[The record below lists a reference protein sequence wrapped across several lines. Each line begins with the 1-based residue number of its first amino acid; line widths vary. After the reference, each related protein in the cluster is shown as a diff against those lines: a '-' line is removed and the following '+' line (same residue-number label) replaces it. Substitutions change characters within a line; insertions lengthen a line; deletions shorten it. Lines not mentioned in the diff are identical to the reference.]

1 MTSDGGNNKGEDD
14 IVVVISDRMIVV
26 RGSTANALGCSASES
41 WAAGSVDIV
50 EEIESRLT
58 LAGGKDLLE
67 DE

>member
-1 MTSDGGNNKGEDD
+1 M
-14 IVVVISDRMIVV
+14 VVVISDRTIVV
-26 RGSTANALGCSASES
+26 RGSTANALGCSASDG
-41 WAAGSVDIV
+41 WDAGSVDIV